1 MTASRVAFLSLA
13 ALACARSE
21 AATDSDA
28 NIRSAPRRIVTISGA
43 RDPESVRYD
52 AEQDVFFI
60 SMMDGYGSYKDDNGY
75 IVRVPAADPAQQS
88 VFVQAKKNGVTLH
101 APKGMAIHGDTL
113 WVADIDVLRGFDRRT
128 GAPIATID
136 FTAQR
141 PTLLNDVAIGPDGRI
156 YVTDT
161 GIQMTEF
168 GVIYVGGDRIFAV
181 GPGASISVAAEGQR
195 LGRPNGITWDARG
208 RRWLLVN
215 FDPWTSTLAVWRPG
229 ETRFVAMARGK
240 GKWDGVEALADG
252 RVLVASWSDSSV
264 HVFAPDGKPL
274 PRIHPVP
281 EPADIGVDT
290 RRNRVAI
297 PVSVMGRVEVWSLP

>member
-1 MTASRVAFLSLA
+1 MTATRVAFLSLA
-13 ALACARSE
+13 ALACTRGE

-28 NIRSAPRRIVTISGA
+28 DVRSAPRRIVTITGA

-52 AEQDVFFI
+52 PEQDVFFI
-60 SMMDGYGSYKDDNGY
+60 SMMDGFGSYKDNNGY
-75 IVRVPAADPAQQS
+75 IVRVPAANPAQQT
-88 VFVQAKKNGVTLH
+88 VFVEAKKNGVTLH

-128 GAPIATID
+128 GASIATID
-136 FTAQR
+136 FASQR

-168 GVIYVGGDRIFAV
+168 GVIYAGGDRIFVV
-181 GPGASISVAAEGQR
+181 GPAGSISVAAEGQR

-229 ETRFVAMARGK
+229 ETSFVALARGK

-252 RVLVASWSDSSV
+252 RILVGSWSDSSV
-264 HVFAPDGKPL
+264 HVFGADGKRL

-297 PVSVMGRVEVWSLP
+297 PVSVMGRVEIWRLP